1 MRYLYLMAMTTIGL
15 GWLTVGMS
23 CDEVGLTRS
32 MELDVYTE
40 ITKDSVKVEGQS
52 GISFEMES
60 DTLKEEIEEVHFQAK
75 EWEDVGID
83 ADL

>member
-1 MRYLYLMAMTTIGL
+1 MTTIGL
-15 GWLTVGMS
+15 GWLLVGVS

-32 MELDVYTE
+32 MDWDEHIEVID
-40 ITKDSVKVEGQS
+40 DSVKADGQS
-52 GISFEMES
+52 GISFEMDS

-75 EWEDVGID
+75 EWESTDMD